1 MALSS
6 TTVEEAAL
14 PAVEAAFPAAV
25 PQRGWRLSVKFVPGV
40 KFVAQSGGA
49 AVVWLAVFVP
59 YVSQR
64 PFTSVGLAAVTI
76 IATIWAAALKRALA
90 AGQSSIGIGLSAAS
104 GSFTGLIP
112 VAAIDPWLPGLQL
125 GPATL
130 LGITVGVCAS
140 ASTWEWFVRQ
150 TSAGRRR
157 VLVVGT
163 EELAATV
170 AEETR
175 RAQGAARFVLV
186 GRVDAER
193 PTAGADAPCLGGLAE
208 LNAIVEAQRPDVVVL
223 TDERTYE
230 LVVDRLLDVAATGF
244 RVVGLAS
251 FLEYAFGRVPLR
263 HMTAAWFMGVLHL
276 RQRVYS
282 RWSKRAFDLLVASV
296 GILLA
301 MPLLPVIAFLVR
313 RTPGPIIY
321 RQTRLGEGGRPF
333 TIYKFRTMVHDAEAG
348 GPPQWATEC
357 DQRATVVGGI
367 LRRSHLDEIPQL
379 WNVLKGDMSIV
390 GPRPERPEFVGV
402 LEAAVPFWSRRLLIK
417 PGVTGWA
424 QIWSH
429 CPADCKTTAEK
440 LSYDL
445 WYVRH
450 RSLAVDVA
458 VCLKTAGQVL
468 CSLLPSPPRPRRL
481 LDRLGRGAGV

>member
-1 MALSS
+1 
-6 TTVEEAAL
+6 
-14 PAVEAAFPAAV
+14 
-25 PQRGWRLSVKFVPGV
+25 
-40 KFVAQSGGA
+40 
-49 AVVWLAVFVP
+49 
-59 YVSQR
+59 
-64 PFTSVGLAAVTI
+64 LAAVTI
-76 IATIWAAALKRALA
+76 VAAIWAAALKSALA
-90 AGQSSIGIGLSAAS
+90 AGQSSIGIVLSAAS
-104 GSFTGLIP
+104 GSVTGLIP
-112 VAAIDPWLPGLQL
+112 VAAIDPWFPGLQL
-125 GPATL
+125 GPAAL
-130 LGITVGVCAS
+130 LGIAVGICAS

-170 AEETR
+170 AQESG
-175 RAQGAARFVLV
+175 RARGARFVLV
-186 GRVDAER
+186 GRVDAEQ
-193 PTAGADAPCLGGLAE
+193 PTPAAGDAPCLGGLAE
-208 LNAIVEAQRPDVVVL
+208 LNAIVEAQRPDIVVL

-230 LVVDRLLDVAATGF
+230 LVVDRLLDVAAAGF

-251 FLEYAFGRVPLR
+251 FFEYAFGRVPLR
-263 HMTAAWFMGVLHL
+263 HMTATWFMGVLHL
-276 RQRVYS
+276 RQRVYA
-282 RWSKRAFDLLVASV
+282 RWSKRAFDLVVASV

-301 MPLLPVIAFLVR
+301 LPLLPVIALLVR

-321 RQTRLGEGGRPF
+321 RQIRLGEGGRPF
-333 TIYKFRTMVHDAEAG
+333 TIYKFRTMVHDAEAC

-357 DQRATVVGGI
+357 DQRATAVGGI

-379 WNVLKGDMSIV
+379 WNVLRGDMSIV
-390 GPRPERPEFVGV
+390 GPRPERPEFVGL

-429 CPADCKTTAEK
+429 SPADCKTTAEK

-445 WYVRH
+445 WYIRH

-458 VCLKTAGQVL
+458 VCLKTAGLVL

-481 LDRLGRGAGV
+481 LARLGRGAGV